1 MMNIWDGLS
10 DKYRLKFYQYIDLNC
25 SPKWEDY
32 DDDMTMSGDEDMKKV
47 AFQVKVRSLILI
59 SHIITSE
66 GSRELSNCLMLFDLF
81 CRV

>member
-10 DKYRLKFYQYIDLNC
+10 DKYRLKFYQYIDAKC
-25 SPKWEDY
+25 SPKREDY

-59 SHIITSE
+59 SHIITLE
-66 GSRELSNCLMLFDLF
+66 ITRTVKLYHAI
-81 CRV
+81 